1 MCESETESIPHA
13 LFKCKFANE
22 VWERWKECP
31 VAISDS
37 SHDFS
42 DVSLH
47 ILAEGTTKDL
57 EIMVMTAWSIWYSR
71 NQRVHEAEGQTPSQ
85 NWNFASNLLQDHK
98 EASNYFLYGPSACEI
113 SWKRPPE
120 GVYKINTDGATSDD
134 GRKSSIG
141 VIIRDSKGERVAGL
155 CKLLPGNYT
164 VMETEIM
171 AVEVGIL
178 VAKELELQKVITET
192 DSLPVVQGIVA
203 KENSKEVGHLAQGI
217 LSLAGCFS
225 SWKIGHLKRDYNRV
239 AHELA
244 YFARCNEISQDWKGF
259 SPPMLKHLT
268 HLDCL

>member
-57 EIMVMTAWSIWYSR
+57 EIMVVTAWSIWYSR

-141 VIIRDSKGERVAGL
+141 VIIRDSKGETVAGL

-192 DSLPVVQGIVA
+192 DSLPVVQSIVA